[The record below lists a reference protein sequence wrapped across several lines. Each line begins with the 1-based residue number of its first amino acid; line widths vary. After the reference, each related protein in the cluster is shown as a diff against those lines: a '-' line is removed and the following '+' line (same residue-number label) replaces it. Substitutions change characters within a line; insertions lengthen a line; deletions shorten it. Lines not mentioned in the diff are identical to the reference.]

1 MKDFRLLKL
10 MLCLILLLFIFN
22 TEARPDSTTL
32 PGIGGHIGIVQP
44 IASWK
49 KNKITTINE
58 QEFYSIGFPIG
69 ITIKNSSSP
78 WAIDFEWV
86 AFIKPSINDTK
97 SPYKL
102 TSLWHLG
109 ILYSAGGGFT
119 IGLRAAFELETDQFG
134 FTPLINKG
142 IKINQSMNWFFEIV
156 LPARW
161 GPEKKDSFTQILAIH
176 TGISF

>member
-1 MKDFRLLKL
+1 MKDNRFSGF
-10 MLCLILLLFIFN
+10 MCNLILLFFISN
-22 TEARPDSTTL
+22 MEAKPDSTNL

-49 KNKITTINE
+49 QNKITTINE

-69 ITIKNSSSP
+69 ITIKNSSP

-86 AFIKPSINDTK
+86 AFIKPRINDTR

-102 TSLWHLG
+102 TSLWHPG

-142 IKINQSMNWFFEIV
+142 IRINQSMNWFFEIV

-161 GPEKKDSFTQILAIH
+161 GPEKKDSFTQMVAIH

>member
-1 MKDFRLLKL
+1 MKYFRFHKL
-10 MLCLILLLFIFN
+10 IQCLVLFLFLSA
-22 TEARPDSTTL
+22 TEARPDSTNL

-49 KNKITTINE
+49 QNKISTINE
-58 QEFYSIGFPIG
+58 QEFYSLGYPMG
-69 ITIKNSSSP
+69 ITIKNSTSP

-86 AFIKPSINDTK
+86 AFIKPSINDTR

-102 TSLWHLG
+102 TSLWHPG

-119 IGLRAAFELETDQFG
+119 IGLRAAFELENDQFG
-134 FTPLINKG
+134 FTPLINKAF
-142 IKINQSMNWFFEIV
+142 KINQSMNWFFEIV
-156 LPARW
+156 FPARW
-161 GPEKKDSFTQILAIH
+161 GPEKKESFTQVLAVH